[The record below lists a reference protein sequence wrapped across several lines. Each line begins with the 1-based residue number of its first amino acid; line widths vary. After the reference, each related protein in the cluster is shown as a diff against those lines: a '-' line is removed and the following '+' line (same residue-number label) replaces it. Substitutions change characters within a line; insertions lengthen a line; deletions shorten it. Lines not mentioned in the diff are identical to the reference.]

1 MEINVIVKQTNEL
14 SNDEKNQIC
23 GLFKDVFHKNRSVRE
38 FLSEYLNT
46 FCGFSYHALAI
57 DSGKIVGHNAYI
69 PFLYKNGDDCI
80 KVVLSTDAMIDSNYR
95 GKGLYKKLLNACGD
109 AAINDGFHLR
119 IGFPNDN
126 SFPIQ
131 SKYFKMKRIGRLST
145 YIMPVNV
152 GVIKTWLYPLNV
164 LTIPFSYLFFLI
176 SFLSLSKRNL
186 CEAKYKKDRKNNDKF
201 RYQWFGGDYKHVKQ
215 EDFSF
220 VYKNA
225 DFKGIPATFLMDI
238 NPMSKRN
245 FDRAFRYIYTHEF
258 PHLSMIIYVGNL
270 KFTPLSLIKLPH
282 CIEPKHFNFM
292 GKIYD
297 DKIITDDVFNIDN
310 WEVNLSNYDLL

>member
-1 MEINVIVKQTNEL
+1 MEINVIVKRTSEL

-23 GLFKDVFHKNRSVRE
+23 GLFKDVFHKDRSVIE
-38 FLSEYLNT
+38 FLSEYSNT
-46 FCGFSYHALAI
+46 FCGFSYHALAV

-69 PFLYKNGDDCI
+69 PFLYKDGDDCI

-109 AAINDGFHLR
+109 VAITDGFHLR

-131 SKYFKMKRIGRLST
+131 SKYFKMRRIGSLST
-145 YIMPVNV
+145 YMMPVNMGAV
-152 GVIKTWLYPLNV
+152 RKWLYPLSL
-164 LTIPFSYLFFLI
+164 LTVPFSFLFHLLSFCSI
-176 SFLSLSKRNL
+176 SKK
-186 CEAKYKKDRKNNDKF
+186 EYVAKFRKDRENNDRF
-201 RYQWFGGDYKHVKQ
+201 RYKWFGGDYQQVFLD
-215 EDFSF
+215 DFKF

-225 DFKGIPATFLMDI
+225 DFKGVPATFLMDV
-238 NPMSKRN
+238 NPMTKYN
-245 FDRAFRYIYTHEF
+245 FDCACRYIYSHEF
-258 PHLSMIIYVGNL
+258 CSLSMLIYVGHL
-270 KFTPLSLIKLPH
+270 SFTPMSLIKVPN

-297 DKIITDDVFNIDN
+297 SSVVDADVFDIDN